1 MRITMTDWIH
11 RVLDEYIKEGD
22 CCIDA
27 TMGKGGDTYYLC
39 SKTGESGKVYAFD
52 VQADALRQTR
62 EKLDKH
68 KMNAE
73 LILDGHE
80 HMKEYVK
87 EMAVSCIMFNLGY
100 LPGGDHHLA
109 TKTNTTIQAVEA
121 GLGMLKT
128 GGIMSICIYSGG
140 DSGFEEPI
148 NIDDYAKENHFST
161 SWFIRNFKL
170 YTGITP
176 KQYILKKRI
185 YNAEA
190 LLQNTQY
197 NINEIAQIIGY
208 DNPLYFSRVFQKT
221 KGISPSEYRKNISQ
235 RVFNSPSL

>member
-87 EMAVSCIMFNLGY
+87 ETEVSCIMFNLGY
-100 LPGGDHHLA
+100 LPGGDHKLA
-109 TKTNTTIQAVEA
+109 TTYQTSIEA
-121 GLGMLKT
+121 IGKGLGILKH
-128 GGIMSICIYSGG
+128 GGMMSLCIYSGG
-140 DSGFEEPI
+140 DTGFEE
-148 NIDDYAKENHFST
+148 KEK
-161 SWFIRNFKL
+161 ILEYIKGLPGRE
-170 YTGITP
+170 YTVIVNE
-176 KQYILKKRI
+176 Y
-185 YNAEA
+185 YN
-190 LLQNTQY
+190 
-197 NINEIAQIIGY
+197 
-208 DNPLYFSRVFQKT
+208 
-221 KGISPSEYRKNISQ
+221 RKNCPPMP
-235 RVFNSPSL
+235 VFIFKE